1 MLVPFDE
8 PISNVYEQ
16 QYFTNFSIFSISA
29 IYFHDVKRFAMAH
42 HKHENYFEIWELRTI
57 E

>member
-8 PISNVYEQ
+8 PILKRIRTTIFHQ
-16 QYFTNFSIFSISA
+16 FFSISA
-29 IYFHDVKRFAMAH
+29 IYFHDAKRFAMAH